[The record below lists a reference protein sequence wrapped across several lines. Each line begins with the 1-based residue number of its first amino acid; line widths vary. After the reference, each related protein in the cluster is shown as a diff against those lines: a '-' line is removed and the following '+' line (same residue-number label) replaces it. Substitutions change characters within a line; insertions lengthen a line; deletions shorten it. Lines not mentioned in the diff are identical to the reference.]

1 MGTYRNIDEFMAS
14 LNQKVKQVVPKV
26 VAETATEYYKERFR
40 TKEWDSKPWPPT
52 KRFVKRGSL
61 MVRTSSLANSIR
73 PSLVTHTKVRIS
85 AGNSKVPYAKVHN
98 EGGKVHPRVTA
109 KMRKWAW
116 ANYYKEAK
124 LGSENTYTSWSPSKS
139 HTINFYK
146 GLALTKKNKLDIK
159 IPRRQFMGHS
169 QRLNA
174 KIQQRIMGL
183 LKNI

>member
-40 TKEWDSKPWPPT
+40 TKEWDGKPWIQT

-61 MVRTSSLANSIR
+61 MVRTSSLVNSIR

-85 AGNSKVPYAKVHN
+85 AGNSKVPYAQVHN
-98 EGGKVHPRVTA
+98 EGGIVRPQVTR

-116 ANYYKEAK
+116 AKHYETKDPMYKA
-124 LGSENTYTSWSPSKS
+124 
-139 HTINFYK
+139 I
-146 GLALTKKNKLDIK
+146 ALTRKNRLNIK

-183 LKNI
+183 MRDI

>member
-40 TKEWDSKPWPPT
+40 TKEWDGKPWPQT

-85 AGNSKVPYAKVHN
+85 AGNSKVPYAQVHN
-98 EGGKVHPRVTA
+98 EGGIVRPQVTH

-116 ANYYKEAK
+116 AKHYETKDPMYKA
-124 LGSENTYTSWSPSKS
+124 
-139 HTINFYK
+139 I
-146 GLALTKKNKLDIK
+146 ALTPKNRLNIK
-159 IPRRQFMGHS
+159 IPQRQFMGHS

-183 LKNI
+183 MRDI